1 MTLSWLIDKEASMTD
16 TTFPPAEKSA
26 AKAPL
31 RAPFSADV
39 GNSYLI
45 GPYGPVLE
53 EVTAFDLPV
62 TGEVPAGL
70 VGRFVRN
77 GPNPIEVSDPANHH
91 WFLGEGMVHGVYL
104 RSGKAEWYRN
114 RFVRSR
120 LVCDRL
126 GAPYPAGKP
135 RTNVDVVNTHIQ
147 SFGGR
152 TLALVESGPPAMA
165 LTHELE
171 TIGYEDFAGTLDG
184 AFAAHPHLD
193 PLTGEWHAVTYD
205 LGVKSEL
212 RHVVIGTDG
221 KVNRSV
227 AIPVSDGPMVHD
239 FAMTQRYILIFDLP
253 VVWNDAAAAR
263 GHLFPYQWSETHP
276 ARVGLLPRK
285 GAAEDVIWIDVPPCY
300 VFHTANAYDAAD
312 GTVVVDLVEFSSMFN
327 TALNGPGEGP
337 PVLSRWVLDPGS
349 ASITKTVL
357 SRRPQ
362 EFPRIDERLT
372 GQKHRYIYGAGIQ
385 TDRGSAM
392 CFDTET
398 GHELAH
404 DFGPGRFGSEC
415 VFVPKSDTAKEGEGW
430 VMTYVWNAPTNT
442 SDLVIIDAEDFAGP
456 PKAVVKLPVRVPF
469 GFHGSWIAD

>member
-1 MTLSWLIDKEASMTD
+1 MTD

-62 TGEVPAGL
+62 TGEIPASL

-126 GAPYPAGKP
+126 GAPYP
-135 RTNVDVVNTHIQ
+135 
-147 SFGGR
+147 
-152 TLALVESGPPAMA
+152 
-165 LTHELE
+165 
-171 TIGYEDFAGTLDG
+171 LDG

-205 LGVKSEL
+205 LGVKSEI

-221 KVNRSV
+221 QVNRSV

-253 VVWNDAAAAR
+253 VVWNDAAAAKGR
-263 GHLFPYQWSETHP
+263 LFPYQWSETHP

-312 GTVVVDLVEFSSMFN
+312 GTVVVDLVEHTSVFN
-327 TALNGPGEGP
+327 TSLNGPGEGP
-337 PVLSRWVLDPGS
+337 PVLSRWVLNPTKS
-349 ASITKTVL
+349 SISKTVL

-392 CFDTET
+392 CLDTET
-398 GHELAH
+398 GTELAH
-404 DFGPGRFGSEC
+404 GSGDHRRPGLRGS
-415 VFVPKSDTAKEGEGW
+415 AKGGRQ
-430 VMTYVWNAPTNT
+430 AAR
-442 SDLVIIDAEDFAGP
+442 SRA
-456 PKAVVKLPVRVPF
+456 VRVPWKLDRRL
-469 GFHGSWIAD
+469 GSPSRHLLGAHLSLPTGGAQAERWILRGLAPLPVEVERDGALEALDRGVPVLRPLTAQSPARSTNRKNRIYLNRTQIMSEVPTGRRGGSGRARP